1 MRNIIET
8 TVSRIGT
15 SARKI
20 ASRNLPAASRL
31 YRLLQQTG
39 FHVARGPE
47 PKIALLRSFGISCV
61 LDIGANKGQF
71 GRELRIEGY
80 DGKIVSFEPV
90 NEPYQILKQV
100 ADRDGKWSA
109 VQLAIGDRNE
119 HSTIHVSVGSEFSSL
134 LTQTEYCIDNYLADA
149 KVFGEQVVSVK
160 RLDDVFRDYVDTD
173 DEVLLKIDT
182 QGFERAVL
190 NGARAVLPVIRGVHL
205 EVSFQRLYEGEAT
218 AAEMIERLSGDG
230 FTLVWLAPLLQP
242 RMLEARKISQ
252 ADALFLRLP

>member
-1 MRNIIET
+1 MRKIIET
-8 TVSRIGT
+8 TANRIGAT
-15 SARKI
+15 ARKI

-31 YRLLQQTG
+31 HRLLQQTG

-47 PKIALLRSFGISCV
+47 PKITLLRSFGISCV

-71 GRELRIEGY
+71 GRELRIGGY
-80 DGKIVSFEPV
+80 DGKIVSFEPL
-90 NEPYQILKQV
+90 NEPYQELKRL
-100 ADRDGKWSA
+100 AKRDGKWSA

-119 HSTIHVSVGSEFSSL
+119 HSTIHVSVASEFSSL
-134 LTQTEYCIDNYLADA
+134 LTQTEYCMENYHAYA
-149 KVFGEQVVSVK
+149 KVFGEQLVSVK

-190 NGARAVLPVIRGVHL
+190 NGADAVLPVIRGVHL
-205 EVSFQRLYEGEAT
+205 ELSFEQLYEGEAT

-230 FTLVWLAPLLQP
+230 FTLVFLAPLLQP
-242 RMLEARKISQ
+242 HMLGARKISQ
-252 ADALFLRLP
+252 ADGLFLRLP